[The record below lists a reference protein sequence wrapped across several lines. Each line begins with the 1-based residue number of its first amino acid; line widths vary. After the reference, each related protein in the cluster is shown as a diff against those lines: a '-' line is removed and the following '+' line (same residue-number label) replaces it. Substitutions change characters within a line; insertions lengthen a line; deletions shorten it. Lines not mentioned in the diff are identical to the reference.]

1 MEHDKH
7 DRITIVDEGVR
18 VPREEM
24 RSLSRRN
31 SSLSI
36 GSARGRV
43 VAPENLLPITYRTL

>member
-7 DRITIVDEGVR
+7 DRITIVDEGV
-18 VPREEM
+18 PRDEM

-31 SSLSI
+31 SSVSI
-36 GSARGRV
+36 GSGRGRV